1 MEKRD
6 TQGVPVHLPEVDLH
20 LWTNET
26 DKNPGGKP
34 ILLGLRRLCR
44 DDVATNFLK
53 QRGNWSV
60 ASFF

>member
-34 ILLGLRRLCR
+34 ILLGLREDYAEMMLP
-44 DDVATNFLK
+44 
-53 QRGNWSV
+53 QISSSSV
-60 ASFF
+60 AIGV